1 MDVGFESRMSVVHL
15 RRNSQS
21 AGRSDWA
28 FVDEFE
34 DSDKEQCGDGGE
46 NPGYGCNIPERIG

>member
-1 MDVGFESRMSVVHL
+1 MEL
-15 RRNSQS
+15 
-21 AGRSDWA
+21 
-28 FVDEFE
+28 VDEFE